1 MVDYPYATVRQ
12 LRAALD
18 AREVG
23 AEELARA
30 AIARIERLDGPIN
43 AVVIRDF
50 ERALAAA
57 RAADQ
62 ALAAGERAPLLGVP
76 MTVKESFGVAGLPHT
91 WGAEGFRELTAAED
105 AVAVSRLKSAG
116 AVILGKTNVPPM
128 LADWQ
133 SANAIWGRTSNPW
146 DLTRSPGGSSGGS
159 AAALAAGFVPLEF
172 GSDIGGSIRVPAAFC
187 GVFGHKPS
195 YKLVPS
201 RGHGLPGLEGEEA
214 PLAVVGPL
222 ARTAEDLTL
231 ALDLVAGP
239 DSDMAHAYRLEL
251 PPPRRPGLSGMR
263 VLILDRHPAA
273 ATDGPILA
281 ALHGL
286 GDELARVGATVLRSH
301 PDLPD
306 LTEATNAYLS
316 LLNSVITRG
325 RPDAQPISAHA
336 YLDALDV
343 QHRTRARWAAVFR
356 EVDIVL
362 APVFGSTAF
371 PHTDAPW
378 GERSL
383 TIDGAETPYGAQLAW
398 PSVALFGAL
407 PATAFPAGL
416 SPQGL
421 PIGLQAIGPFL
432 EDRTPLAFVAAVER
446 ELGRTFQPPPLEA
459 LQPA

>member
-146 DLTRSPGGSSGGS
+146 DLTRSPG
-159 AAALAAGFVPLEF
+159 
-172 GSDIGGSIRVPAAFC
+172 
-187 GVFGHKPS
+187 
-195 YKLVPS
+195 
-201 RGHGLPGLEGEEA
+201 
-214 PLAVVGPL
+214 
-222 ARTAEDLTL
+222 
-231 ALDLVAGP
+231 
-239 DSDMAHAYRLEL
+239 
-251 PPPRRPGLSGMR
+251 
-263 VLILDRHPAA
+263 
-273 ATDGPILA
+273 
-281 ALHGL
+281 
-286 GDELARVGATVLRSH
+286 
-301 PDLPD
+301 
-306 LTEATNAYLS
+306 
-316 LLNSVITRG
+316 
-325 RPDAQPISAHA
+325 
-336 YLDALDV
+336 
-343 QHRTRARWAAVFR
+343 
-356 EVDIVL
+356 
-362 APVFGSTAF
+362 
-371 PHTDAPW
+371 
-378 GERSL
+378 
-383 TIDGAETPYGAQLAW
+383 
-398 PSVALFGAL
+398 
-407 PATAFPAGL
+407 
-416 SPQGL
+416 
-421 PIGLQAIGPFL
+421 
-432 EDRTPLAFVAAVER
+432 
-446 ELGRTFQPPPLEA
+446 
-459 LQPA
+459 